1 MANKASTNRK
11 TVANG
16 VTVKYVKKANAWVIT
31 YPEAGKN
38 VQKWFIDQPTEA
50 QINEIKENL

>member
-11 TVANG
+11 TVAKTL
-16 VTVKYVKKANAWVIT
+16 TVKYVKKANSWVVT

-38 VQKWFIDQPTEA
+38 VQKWFMDKPTED
-50 QINEIKENL
+50 QINEIKDKE